1 MKTSI
6 DFECVVIGAGIIG
19 LAIAK
24 SLSNKGFE
32 VLLIEKNKSF
42 GQETSSRNSGVIH
55 AGIYYENNS
64 IKSQLCLQG
73 NKLLYNYANSRKIN
87 FKKCGKLIIAKNI
100 NEESK
105 LLKIKSKAQ
114 RNGVELIYKNQK
126 EAQKI
131 EPRLNCYSA
140 LLSESSGII
149 DSYELMWNFLIDIES
164 NGGKL
169 IFNSEVES
177 INPRNDRID
186 FFIDDNN
193 KYSTKLLINSA
204 GLQSHILAS
213 KIKDFNKSYIPQVKY
228 NKGSYL
234 KLVGKPPFKKLIY
247 PLPTQNGLGIHSTT
261 NLQNQTIFGPDDE
274 QVKTINYDFK
284 NSTHKKFEN
293 SIKDF
298 WPEIIDREIQFDYSG
313 IRTKVPGNDFIIQD
327 HNHHGIPGIINLF
340 GIESPG
346 LTSSLAI
353 GEFVTTKAKRFF
365 NKVK

>member
-1 MKTSI
+1 
-6 DFECVVIGAGIIG
+6 
-19 LAIAK
+19 
-24 SLSNKGFE
+24 
-32 VLLIEKNKSF
+32 
-42 GQETSSRNSGVIH
+42 
-55 AGIYYENNS
+55 
-64 IKSQLCLQG
+64 
-73 NKLLYNYANSRKIN
+73 
-87 FKKCGKLIIAKNI
+87 
-100 NEESK
+100 
-105 LLKIKSKAQ
+105 
-114 RNGVELIYKNQK
+114 
-126 EAQKI
+126 
-131 EPRLNCYSA
+131 
-140 LLSESSGII
+140 
-149 DSYELMWNFLIDIES
+149 MWNFLIDIES

-274 QVKTINYDFK
+274 QVKTIDYDFK